1 MLSYALNRSD
11 FDAMQIITPK
21 PESASRRSCGHC
33 MTDRITD
40 LFFQSQQVVALEG
53 QLANGIRETSPCL
66 S

>member
-1 MLSYALNRSD
+1 
-11 FDAMQIITPK
+11 MQIITPK